1 MFVINLNDKFR
12 AKLLALKFDLIPSL
26 LNIDFAKLMRNLKLI
41 TDSIS
46 KFLNV
51 ALSLQFVISILLN
64 SRNMKIFIISKKIY

>member
-64 SRNMKIFIISKKIY
+64 SRNMKIFIISKN